1 MRGISEKDQ
10 MIHQIDQGEEPM
22 SKIKKDL
29 VLGDYVTVHMSDTK
43 VDSVRRNFGP
53 PADILER
60 HAAFFLRIQKERKE
74 LSALQQRRA
83 A

>member
-1 MRGISEKDQ
+1 MKEDLTMYKIDQ
-10 MIHQIDQGEEPM
+10 QGEEPM

-29 VLGDYVTVHMSDTK
+29 VLGDYVPVHVSETI
-43 VDSVRRNFGP
+43 VDQGQRNFGP
-53 PADILER
+53 PADILEK

-74 LSALQQRRA
+74 LNALPQRQA

>member
-1 MRGISEKDQ
+1 MKRIRRSAKLNK
-10 MIHQIDQGEEPM
+10 GEEPM

-29 VLGDYVTVHMSDTK
+29 VLGDYVTVHVSVTK
-43 VDSVRRNFGP
+43 VDQVRRNFGP
-53 PADILER
+53 PADILEK

-74 LSALQQRRA
+74 LNALQQRRA

>member
-1 MRGISEKDQ
+1 
-10 MIHQIDQGEEPM
+10 M

-29 VLGDYVTVHMSDTK
+29 VLGDYVTVHVSDAK
-43 VDSVRRNFGP
+43 VDLGQRNFGP
-53 PADILER
+53 PADILEK

-74 LSALQQRRA
+74 LNALQQRRA

>member
-1 MRGISEKDQ
+1 
-10 MIHQIDQGEEPM
+10 M

-29 VLGDYVTVHMSDTK
+29 VLGDYVTVHVSDAR
-43 VDSVRRNFGP
+43 VDSSQRNFGP
-53 PADILER
+53 PADILEK

-74 LSALQQRRA
+74 LNALQQRRA

>member
-1 MRGISEKDQ
+1 
-10 MIHQIDQGEEPM
+10 M

-29 VLGDYVTVHMSDTK
+29 VLGDYVTVHVSVTK
-43 VDSVRRNFGP
+43 VDQVRRNFGP
-53 PADILER
+53 PADILEK

-74 LSALQQRRA
+74 LNALQQRRA